1 MISSKTRDRFP
12 IEEIHEAMHN
22 EFIESKDFEAF
33 NKEQIS
39 INESL
44 VFISEVQ
51 GLLNGQQFRTA
62 REHYVKSFNSLAYQN
77 LLQECSKVLRKDLKL
92 KETLHFRFGENDF
105 NLNVWE
111 QWNTQKI

>member
-1 MISSKTRDRFP
+1 MSSKTSERYA
-12 IEEIHEAMHN
+12 IEEVHEAMHN
-22 EFIESKDFEAF
+22 EFIEGNTFEQF

-44 VFISEVQ
+44 IFISEVQ

-77 LLQECSKVLRKDLKL
+77 LLQECSNLIRKDLKL

-105 NLNVWE
+105 NLNDWK